1 MARTG
6 GIWLLPIRFTPVR
19 GDILHKPAEP
29 ALNAPFICRSSS
41 HDRENGRFPP
51 FFAVFLR
58 PDGGARPDRVTR
70 PTRYLEWPKKA
81 LSGLMKRN
89 PTIDVAM
96 KSVFS
101 IDLTRKLAGA
111 T

>member
-6 GIWLLPIRFTPVR
+6 GIWLLPIRFAPVR

-29 ALNAPFICRSSS
+29 ALSAPFIWRSSS
-41 HDRENGRFPP
+41 PDRWHPP
-51 FFAVFLR
+51 FSAVFLR
-58 PDGGARPDRVTR
+58 PGGARPDRVPR

-81 LSGLMKRN
+81 LSGLMTRN
-89 PTIDVAM
+89 PTMDVAM
-96 KSVFS
+96 NSVFS
-101 IDLTRKLAGA
+101 IGLTRTLAGA